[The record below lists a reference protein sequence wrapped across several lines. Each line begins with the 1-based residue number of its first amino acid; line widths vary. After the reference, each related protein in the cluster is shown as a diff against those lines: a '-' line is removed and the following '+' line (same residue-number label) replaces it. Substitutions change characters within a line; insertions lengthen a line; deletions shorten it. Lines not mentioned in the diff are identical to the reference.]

1 MLKGILCVTFFFL
14 LTFVSNEDKR
24 NRQVKLLSFNAEAE
38 DVEVGLDFS
47 IPFIKIPLKKT
58 FNAVAEF
65 GIPGISLSKININ
78 PIALVLGGMIIIFTS
93 LVVPFVSKAF
103 DWHHLERSSRND
115 DDINN
120 FQTFYLTEQLV
131 AHSRACPERV
141 ACWAGRRNKNAE
153 HMQTWKHI
161 MSNKLLST
169 MVNTTAL
176 KEATMRGI
184 KGHDCDSYTP
194 CPIDEKALPKLMKN
208 FEFLTNSR

>member
-1 MLKGILCVTFFFL
+1 MFKAILSVTFLFL
-14 LTFVSNEDKR
+14 LTFASSEEKG
-24 NRQVKLLSFNAEAE
+24 NRQMRFLSFNAENE

-65 GIPGISLSKININ
+65 GIPGFSLSKININ
-78 PIALVLGGMIIIFTS
+78 PIALVLGGIIIIFIS
-93 LVVPFVSKAF
+93 FVAPFVNKVS

-115 DDINN
+115 DDIND
-120 FQTFYLTEQLV
+120 FHTFFITDQLV

-141 ACWAGRRNKNAE
+141 ACWAGRRNKNTGN
-153 HMQTWKHI
+153 MKTWKHI

-176 KEATMRGI
+176 QEATLRGI
-184 KGHDCDSYTP
+184 KGQDCDSYSP
-194 CPIDEKALPKLMKN
+194 CPIDEKSLPKLMKN
-208 FEFLTNSR
+208 FAVLTNSR